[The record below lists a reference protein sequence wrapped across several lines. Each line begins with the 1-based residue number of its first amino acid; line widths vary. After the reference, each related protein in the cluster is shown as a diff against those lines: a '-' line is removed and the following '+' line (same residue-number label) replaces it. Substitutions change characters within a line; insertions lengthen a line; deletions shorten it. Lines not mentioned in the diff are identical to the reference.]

1 MEKRTKSLF
10 ELGLTDLTT
19 QQSMELPQGYH
30 TPLSFQEGFFPWSDK
45 QTSLP
50 AAYLGVW
57 HGVLTFRGFS
67 FIHKTVFKML
77 KRKN

>member
-1 MEKRTKSLF
+1 MKKMPKSLF
-10 ELGLTDLTT
+10 ELRLTDLTT

-57 HGVLTFRGFS
+57 NGVFIFRGFS
-67 FIHKTVFKML
+67 FIHKTVL
-77 KRKN
+77 EC